1 MEIIKDI
8 LGKVTNYTFDFEYL
22 DILED
27 AIERIDNMDD
37 DDEIFNALDDALI
50 WTHSQ
55 WTIIKHHCSPNNA
68 SLEDA
73 FGLTQE
79 DIYRYIYLYKKY
91 AI

>member
-1 MEIIKDI
+1 MNWKLIKIKFTFTDKKS
-8 LGKVTNYTFDFEYL
+8 GKERYGFNFYLTN
-22 DILED
+22 
-27 AIERIDNMDD
+27 